1 MKNVRKS
8 LSLILTA
15 ILLISLFTLSG
26 CTKQEAV
33 DTTTKSHTIVD
44 MAGREVV
51 LPVDIERIA
60 AVGPVPVINTFI
72 FTLGEGD
79 KIVNGLPGFAQSER
93 WKYQTIFAPH
103 LADLPSIQQSR
114 TDPTIEEL
122 IKLEPD
128 VVFTMDEQLAE
139 AVANANLNA
148 VCLAWNEPEDVKE
161 TMTLVGKVLN
171 QEEKAKEYN
180 KYFDTTLEKVS
191 KKVST
196 IPEEQKTRV
205 LYANIESM
213 SAPHEISDW
222 WIEKAGGTS
231 VVKPERTDPKMA
243 ISMELL
249 LKWDPQIMVVSTPQ
263 DVKLV
268 GDDARYNKIS
278 AVANKQVYPTPMGAH
293 VWAHRTAE
301 QPLMLMWAAKTFH
314 PEVFKDLDLEQEII
328 DYYETFYGKTLNKA
342 EVKEILAGGPVSK

>member
-1 MKNVRKS
+1 
-8 LSLILTA
+8 
-15 ILLISLFTLSG
+15 
-26 CTKQEAV
+26 
-33 DTTTKSHTIVD
+33 
-44 MAGREVV
+44 
-51 LPVDIERIA
+51 
-60 AVGPVPVINTFI
+60 
-72 FTLGEGD
+72 
-79 KIVNGLPGFAQSER
+79 
-93 WKYQTIFAPH
+93 
-103 LADLPSIQQSR
+103 
-114 TDPTIEEL
+114 
-122 IKLEPD
+122 
-128 VVFTMDEQLAE
+128 
-139 AVANANLNA
+139 
-148 VCLAWNEPEDVKE
+148 
-161 TMTLVGKVLN
+161 
-171 QEEKAKEYN
+171 
-180 KYFDTTLEKVS
+180 
-191 KKVST
+191 
-196 IPEEQKTRV
+196 
-205 LYANIESM
+205 M